1 MWHEIIFVVG
11 DFTAMIGDPSGNSKT
26 RPALTFEQ
34 TRKSAESYMEQAIV
48 ENITIKKKK
57 VQDTQE
63 SLLKDNIRIN
73 EEMKKLVEEKVKDQ
87 FYNLKRELKETEE
100 EQKDKI
106 TGAKWKTGLVTFLV
120 GLLLSAILFLT
131 HK

>member
-1 MWHEIIFVVG
+1 
-11 DFTAMIGDPSGNSKT
+11 MIGDPSGNSKT
-26 RPALTFEQ
+26 IPALTFEQ

-48 ENITIKKKK
+48 ENITIMKKK
-57 VQDTQE
+57 VQNTQE

-100 EQKDKI
+100 DQKDKI

-120 GLLLSAILFLT
+120 GLLISAIWFLT